1 MHLCT
6 WTANQDE
13 GVWAG
18 SVHTYRVG
26 ERLVHPQHALPSTV
40 RLINPNPLVWKSGGL
55 LTLQR

>member
-6 WTANQDE
+6 WTANQDG

-40 RLINPNPLVWKSGGL
+40 RLINPNPLV
-55 LTLQR
+55 